1 MNVVHDNEISD
12 VTETSSVDKGTTEPR
27 MSEHIE
33 PLSLTPSRLN
43 TLSTLRNTVGNLE
56 AEFTQFKIT
65 HTGNIEQ
72 LKDKTVQQDH
82 LLKVQKTTLGGLADD
97 LANNN
102 KLLNEELQK
111 HAALI
116 TKLQDENQALQKKH
130 AKISE
135 DNVAMKRNQSL
146 LEAEVAFLKDQ
157 VKALWEKLNV
167 HPPEKAITTDTLSQ
181 TTPRVE
187 DDSIIC
193 ATNKEYENPTS
204 TPACTQWKEDE
215 LLVVNL
221 PTSNFSLPSKNP
233 PQNLLKMANKTS

>member
-1 MNVVHDNEISD
+1 
-12 VTETSSVDKGTTEPR
+12 
-27 MSEHIE
+27 
-33 PLSLTPSRLN
+33 
-43 TLSTLRNTVGNLE
+43 
-56 AEFTQFKIT
+56 
-65 HTGNIEQ
+65 
-72 LKDKTVQQDH
+72 
-82 LLKVQKTTLGGLADD
+82 

-111 HAALI
+111 HTALI

-167 HPPEKAITTDTLSQ
+167 HPPEKVITTDTSSQ

-193 ATNKEYENPTS
+193 ATNKENENPTS

-221 PTSNFSLPSKNP
+221 PTSNSFSPLQEPPTKPLENGKQDKLKSANP
-233 PQNLLKMANKTS
+233 QHPTTSSASNNNTRSNEVIFLCDSNGKFLDTTNAFIETRSQVHQSTTD